1 LNEPSGSVPMPRKRR
16 QAEPAPMRIQKRMA
30 HMGVASRRECE
41 RLIREGRVTVNGRM
55 VTEMGTTVVPDD
67 AIAVD
72 GQPVNEP
79 EGPTII
85 VLNKPPGV
93 VCTRADPEGRDTIY
107 DLLDPSLP
115 HLAHVGR
122 LDLQTEG
129 VLLLTNDGDLT
140 QGLLRPENGVPR
152 VYHVKLR
159 GRLNRAAWKR
169 LEEGIPLDG
178 RPTAPLNLERLPTK
192 SRHDW
197 ISLTLTEGRNRHV
210 RRLMEA
216 VGHSVTRLR
225 RVSFG
230 GINAEGLPVGRWR
243 NLSSQEHRQLKD
255 WLAR

>member
-1 LNEPSGSVPMPRKRR
+1 MSPKRR
-16 QAEPAPMRIQKRMA
+16 EAEPTRMRIQKRMA

-41 RLIREGRVTVNGRM
+41 RLIREGRVAVNGRM
-55 VTEMGTTVVPDD
+55 VKEMGVTVGPDD
-67 AIAVD
+67 AISVD
-72 GQPVNEP
+72 GQLVNEP
-79 EGPTII
+79 EGTTII
-85 VLNKPPGV
+85 LLNKPAGV

-107 DLLDPSLP
+107 DLLDPALP

-152 VYHVKLR
+152 VYHVKVR
-159 GRLNRAAWKR
+159 GRLTRESWKR
-169 LEEGIPLDG
+169 LEAGIPLDG
-178 RPTAPLNLERLPTK
+178 RPTAPLDMERLPTK

-197 ISLTLTEGRNRHV
+197 ISMTLTEGRNRHV

-230 GINAEGLPVGRWR
+230 GITADGLPVGRWR
-243 NLSSQEHRQLKD
+243 DLSRKEHRQLES
-255 WLAR
+255 WLTP